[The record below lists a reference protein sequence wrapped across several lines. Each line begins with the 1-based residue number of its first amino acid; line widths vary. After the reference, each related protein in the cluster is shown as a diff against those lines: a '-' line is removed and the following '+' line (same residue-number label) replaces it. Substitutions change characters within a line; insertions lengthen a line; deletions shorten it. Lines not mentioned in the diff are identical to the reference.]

1 MICSRVDEFILAD
14 RVALDRKLERSNL
27 SRVAQSIPTKGL
39 YTVEED
45 NIEPPPHYDEV
56 EGPQVVTSDT
66 ARQGPL
72 GSRVLVVLIGG
83 LIAVCLAFAAVYWFS
98 YR

>member
-1 MICSRVDEFILAD
+1 MEIKTD
-14 RVALDRKLERSNL
+14 SNH
-27 SRVAQSIPTKGL
+27 
-39 YTVEED
+39 TVELD
-45 NIEPPPHYDEV
+45 NITPPPHYDDV

-72 GSRVLVVLIGG
+72 GSRVLAILLGG
-83 LIAVCLAFAAVYWFS
+83 IVAVCLAFAAIYFFS